1 MTAAVLV
8 HSNASIRCRF
18 FRRLR
23 RYGHAN
29 SRPTRARARRLLQRQ
44 EAEDS
49 QDAIWRTTGHRTGP
63 SSSPTSSFSFN
74 VNFDLFRSHHY
85 RGSGLF
91 LLREET
97 PQLHNKIASTQAER
111 SVLSKGKSR
120 SIDLGQLAGAIAQRP
135 ERTFHKYAH
144 IRLRTS
150 QSRSLRLNCWIHL

>member
-1 MTAAVLV
+1 MTGKTTLQYQWLLGIR
-8 HSNASIRCRF
+8 HWRLRCRM
-18 FRRLR
+18 
-23 RYGHAN
+23 GN
-29 SRPTRARARRLLQRQ
+29 SYVSL
-44 EAEDS
+44 
-49 QDAIWRTTGHRTGP
+49 GHRTGP

-120 SIDLGQLAGAIAQRP
+120 SINIGQLAGAIAQRP
-135 ERTFHKYAH
+135 ESTFHKYAH

-150 QSRSLRLNCWIHL
+150 QSRSLRLNCWIHF